1 MVTRKKV
8 GQVTV
13 EEKKKYSSFL
23 NAVTASM
30 SLHV

>member
-13 EEKKKYSSFL
+13 EEKKRYSSFS
-23 NAVTASM
+23 NAVMVSM
-30 SLHV
+30 SLHE